1 MLASTGSSDTSRSTM
16 MAASEDSKSSSM
28 QLLAS
33 SPERSGQNKHVS
45 GGKRLGDG
53 RQRHHL
59 ADVPSERGGGGR
71 PEAAQSQRSAVIYRK
86 GFGHVRRLPLSSNR
100 QGMCR
105 SRHIM
110 LSCHFPARLRCCET
124 WAQVNVHG
132 RE

>member
-59 ADVPSERGGGGR
+59 ADVPSERGGGGTTR
-71 PEAAQSQRSAVIYRK
+71 GSPKSTQRCYIQE
-86 GFGHVRRLPLSSNR
+86 GLGHVRRLPLSSNR